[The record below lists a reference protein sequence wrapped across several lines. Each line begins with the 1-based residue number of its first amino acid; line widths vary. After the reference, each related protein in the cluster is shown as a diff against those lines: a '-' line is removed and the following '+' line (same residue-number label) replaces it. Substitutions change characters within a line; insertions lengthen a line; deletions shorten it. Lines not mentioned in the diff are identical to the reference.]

1 MPKDQIPERTK
12 QGLAAAR
19 AKGKLL
25 GRPKGS
31 LGKSKL
37 DGKEQFIKDE
47 LKYKVTKSA
56 IARKLQVS
64 RTSLVNFIATRGFEK

>member
-1 MPKDQIPERTK
+1 M
-12 QGLAAAR
+12 
-19 AKGKLL
+19 

-56 IARKLQVS
+56 IARKLQAS
-64 RTSLVNFIATRGFEK
+64 RTSLVNFIATRGLEK